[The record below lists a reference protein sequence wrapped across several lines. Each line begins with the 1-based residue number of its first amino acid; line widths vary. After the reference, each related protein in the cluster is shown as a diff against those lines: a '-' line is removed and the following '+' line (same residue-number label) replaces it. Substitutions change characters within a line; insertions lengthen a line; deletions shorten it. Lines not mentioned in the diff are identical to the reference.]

1 MNYHTHSWSE
11 ERFYWAVLET
21 EQSGGQVDSKHARLR
36 LDGLLETHLPVPA
49 ESVHA
54 VYASLGDGRVMA
66 CAIERTDLAS
76 VPTEWIALTPKS
88 LPPFLSDL
96 QLDPSVLNVLV
107 RDFEPRV
114 YRHAARRR
122 TLIAC
127 SAMILCTL
135 LICVGWMRRVQA
147 AADLDQSIEHEV
159 VQAANHTL
167 GGGDHSSGSEA
178 QAAIDRAL
186 DRSTMLASSGRDLAT
201 FDAATALQ
209 DLLAQWPHND
219 EVTVQNLSVT
229 QVSVSV
235 NIDIRGDAQAFLKS
249 ITLPTNWKLEEPRL
263 STSNGTSRV
272 SLVFRPGQKGG
283 VK

>member
-1 MNYHTHSWSE
+1 MNHHSHSWPA
-11 ERFYWAVLET
+11 ERFYWAVLES
-21 EQSGGQVDSKHARLR
+21 EQPGDQVDSKHARLR

-54 VYASLGDGRVMA
+54 VYASLDDGRVLA
-66 CAIERTDLAS
+66 CAVERTDLAS

-88 LPPFLSDL
+88 LPPFLSDD
-96 QLDPSVLNVLV
+96 QFDPSVLNVLV

-127 SAMILCTL
+127 SAMILCTV
-135 LICVGWMRRVQA
+135 LICVGWMRRIQA

-159 VQAANHTL
+159 VQATNRTL
-167 GGGDHSSGSEA
+167 GDTYSSGREA
-178 QAAIDRAL
+178 QAAMEGTLERARL
-186 DRSTMLASSGRDLAT
+186 LASSGRDLAT

-209 DLLAQWPHND
+209 DLLTRWPHND

-229 QVSVSV
+229 QDSVSV
-235 NIDIRGDAQAFLKS
+235 NIDVRGDAQAFLKS
-249 ITLPTNWKLEEPRL
+249 ITPPSTWSLDEPRL

-272 SLVFRPGQKGG
+272 SLVFRPTRKGG